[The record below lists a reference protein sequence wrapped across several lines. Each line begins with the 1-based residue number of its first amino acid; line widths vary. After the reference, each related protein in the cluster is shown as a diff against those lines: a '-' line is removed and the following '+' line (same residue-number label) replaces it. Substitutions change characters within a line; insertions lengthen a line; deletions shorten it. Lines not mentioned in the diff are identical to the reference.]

1 MFGLLH
7 TPGTQAR
14 GAIVLCPPVGH
25 EYMNAYSTFRALA
38 IRLELLG
45 FAALRFDYRSTGD
58 SFDRPVTGGNA
69 KGFVEDIRVA
79 IDYVRALGLE
89 FIAAAGMRLGASFAA
104 AYCNLEPVDALVLW
118 DPCSSGRS
126 FLREQ
131 HLLGLVAG
139 RGQDQESGVLAVPGF
154 SGSAEMLEE
163 IAGLNLRDQT
173 GPCANRVLLLRDQ
186 GVQPMEDR
194 SLGWKACTSSTV
206 KHKDSESFSTSNHRD

>member
-7 TPGTQAR
+7 TPGAQAR
-14 GAIVLCPPVGH
+14 GAVVLCPPVGH

-89 FIAAAGMRLGASFAA
+89 FIAAAGMRLGASFRGR
-104 AYCNLEPVDALVLW
+104 LLQPRTSRRPRPV
-118 DPCSSGRS
+118 
-126 FLREQ
+126 
-131 HLLGLVAG
+131 
-139 RGQDQESGVLAVPGF
+139 
-154 SGSAEMLEE
+154 
-163 IAGLNLRDQT
+163 
-173 GPCANRVLLLRDQ
+173 GPLFEWPLI
-186 GVQPMEDR
+186 P
-194 SLGWKACTSSTV
+194 S
-206 KHKDSESFSTSNHRD
+206 